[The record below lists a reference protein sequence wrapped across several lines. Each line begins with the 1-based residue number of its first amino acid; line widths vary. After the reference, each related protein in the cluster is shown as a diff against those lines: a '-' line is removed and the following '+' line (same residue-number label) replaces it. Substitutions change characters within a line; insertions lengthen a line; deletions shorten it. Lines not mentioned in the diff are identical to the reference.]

1 MMIRDDERA
10 LAQAAAKR
18 LSADM
23 PAGFPEAVEA
33 ALAAP
38 GGSGQVPR
46 AYDAGTTIAL
56 GALLVSIAQFAW
68 TIYTDLRKQTAKPDR
83 EVLARRIRL
92 RLEQSSQSGGEHTH
106 HMVEAVV
113 EEITQDPP

>member
-1 MMIRDDERA
+1 MIGEDERA

-18 LSADM
+18 LSAEM

-38 GGSGQVPR
+38 KAPGAQPKTYDSGTV
-46 AYDAGTTIAL
+46 IAL

-68 TIYTDLRKQTAKPDR
+68 TIYTDLRKQTPKPDR

-92 RLEQSSQSGGEHTH
+92 RLGENSQSGGEHTH
-106 HMVEAVV
+106 HMVEAVI
-113 EEITQDPP
+113 EEITQDRP

>member
-1 MMIRDDERA
+1 MIGDEERV
-10 LAQAAAKR
+10 LAQAAARR

-23 PAGFPEAVEA
+23 PAGFSEAVDA

-38 GGSGQVPR
+38 EGAGS
-46 AYDAGTTIAL
+46 ASKTYDAGTAIAL

-68 TIYTDLRKQTAKPDR
+68 TIYTDLRKQTPKPDR

-92 RLEQSSQSGGEHTH
+92 RLEENSPSGGEHAH
-106 HMVEAVV
+106 RMVEAVI
-113 EEITQDPP
+113 EEITQDRP

>member
-1 MMIRDDERA
+1 MIRDDERA
-10 LAQAAAKR
+10 LAQAATRR
-18 LSADM
+18 LSAEM

-38 GGSGQVPR
+38 EGSGSVSKT
-46 AYDAGTTIAL
+46 YDPATVIAL

-68 TIYTDLRKQTAKPDR
+68 TIYADLRKQTQKPDR

-92 RLEQSSQSGGEHTH
+92 RLEESGQSGGEHSH
-106 HMVEAVV
+106 RMVEAVI
-113 EEITQDPP
+113 EEITRDRP